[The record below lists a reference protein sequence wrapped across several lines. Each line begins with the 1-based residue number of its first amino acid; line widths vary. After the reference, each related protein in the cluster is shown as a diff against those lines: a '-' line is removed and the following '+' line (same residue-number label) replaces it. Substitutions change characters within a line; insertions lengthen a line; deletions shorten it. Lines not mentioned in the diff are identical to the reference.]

1 MKIKVTDTNNEH
13 WYIKESLKYWL
24 DQKEWERFLESL
36 EPTPLESYEINI
48 NRIFKDAL
56 NQLNNLEL

>member
-1 MKIKVTDTNNEH
+1 MNPDNRFNYE
-13 WYIKESLKYWL
+13 L

-36 EPTPLESYEINI
+36 EPTPMQSFETNI

-56 NQLNNLEL
+56 NQLNNI